1 MKARDVKHTSVESPC
16 VRAMAVLA
24 EGVPAMGW
32 ESRKPEAALPSRLMI
47 QTCEEES
54 WGQFPAPAPFFDSDA
69 PHHLRSGWGL
79 PVREGTLTRVKGSQP
94 PSLP

>member
-16 VRAMAVLA
+16 VRAMAVLT

-32 ESRKPEAALPSRLMI
+32 ESRKPEAALPSRLMT
-47 QTCEEES
+47 QTCEEEP

-69 PHHLRSGWGL
+69 SITCGVAGASPSAKTRL
-79 PVREGTLTRVKGSQP
+79 PV
-94 PSLP
+94 

>member
-69 PHHLRSGWGL
+69 SITCGVAGASPSAKTRL
-79 PVREGTLTRVKGSQP
+79 PV
-94 PSLP
+94 